1 MGNKNIEYYGNI
13 DMMKL
18 FNLNENKIMGKGG
31 KDNQRV

>member
-18 FNLNENKIMGKGG
+18 FNLNGTKIMGNGG
-31 KDNQRV
+31 EDNQRV